1 MEPLW
6 NRLTG
11 NSKRPEPA
19 ETSSTIRFK
28 KTIIATN
35 EILKLLNK
43 AESEDRQYRPLL
55 NAVNEITEIIR
66 LEGSIT
72 SNLGFATIRDVEL
85 LDQNE
90 SISVSKPCTTYFF
103 SNNGLI
109 TLASKIKELPP
120 SIGESIFHLIQALTD
135 EVCSAD
141 LMVATNQDFVLGI
154 TAFLQSMMTFTIID
168 RNTQSKFCEILFS
181 MASLMK
187 IHRGLL
193 VYWFKIIDKV
203 GGAPSQVL
211 PIPLLDHN
219 ERNKVIREN
228 RYHREFPLFCLLLN
242 YVYHE
247 DKSGEYSRTGLLY
260 LIEVASESND
270 LVDWVLNS
278 DLGSLMASGLCGLYS
293 QLFRFTT
300 DYDENSRSS
309 DFNTFLS
316 YLLFWQDMLV
326 FAKKSSSLTKNLV
339 FHFDLLFVRQLLYP
353 SIVENTDTNGGYP
366 IHLIRLLADI
376 LYTLDHNFLSQSVVC
391 YLIGSP
397 IMHVSDK
404 IRIPSVSMFNS
415 KEGLPLLTLEDI
427 IQTVLRSNVSEK
439 RVQIL
444 RLVSILLQKY
454 YPYFIETLFSI
465 KPIHA
470 KTNLKLEYLNDLSVV
485 QTTCRGIAEEII
497 DPGLGKELLEQ
508 YKLDIELRLDQTSFP
523 SLTQRKKLLPE
534 ELERV
539 LVSDEIILANYPKG
553 LFTNVQEPKE
563 EGALALLIF
572 EEGMKRFFVNSNREN
587 FLLTSVIIEVGA
599 SGWINLHGWITKLLM
614 KQVLHL
620 KEDYLALKALIS
632 DFDLLLEEI
641 AFGSE
646 KKATKQETPNIETD
660 SWMPSLTSNASVIVK
675 NSFSLFSY
683 ISRQTMEE
691 GVPSSHNTDDG
702 SNSEI
707 GSSLHARL
715 QQENVMFKDGN
726 YGILQLCTNALIFR
740 EFVCELEALYH
751 VRFWAFT

>member
-11 NSKRPEPA
+11 NSKRPKPA
-19 ETSSTIRFK
+19 ENSSTIRFK
-28 KTIIATN
+28 KTVIATN

-43 AESEDRQYRPLL
+43 AESEDRHYGLLL
-55 NAVNEITEIIR
+55 NAVNEITEIIS
-66 LEGSIT
+66 LEGSLT
-72 SNLGFATIRDVEL
+72 SNSSFSAIRDVEQ

-90 SISVSKPCTTYFF
+90 PISVSKPCTTYFF
-103 SNNGLI
+103 SNNGFI

-120 SIGESIFHLIQALTD
+120 YIGESIFHLIQVLTD

-168 RNTQSKFCEILFS
+168 RNTQNKFCEILFS

-193 VYWFKIIDKV
+193 VYWFKIIDQV
-203 GGAPSQVL
+203 GGAPSQAL
-211 PIPLLDHN
+211 PIPLLDQ
-219 ERNKVIREN
+219 NKVIQEN

-293 QLFRFTT
+293 QLCRFTT

-309 DFNTFLS
+309 DLNTFLS

-391 YLIGSP
+391 YFIGSP

-415 KEGLPLLTLEDI
+415 KEGLPLLILEDI
-427 IQTVLRSNVSEK
+427 IRTVLRSDVSEK

-444 RLVSILLQKY
+444 HLVSVLLQKY

-465 KPIHA
+465 KQVQE
-470 KTNLKLEYLNDLSVV
+470 KTNLKLEYLNDLSIV

-497 DPGLGKELLEQ
+497 DPGLAKELLEQ

-523 SLTQRKKLLPE
+523 SPIQRKKLLAE

-539 LVSDEIILANYPKG
+539 LVSDKILLANYPKG
-553 LFTNVQEPKE
+553 LFTKVQEPKEE

-572 EEGMKRFFVNSNREN
+572 DEGMKRFFVNSNREN
-587 FLLTSVIIEVGA
+587 LLLTSVIIEVGA

-620 KEDYLALKALIS
+620 KEDYLALKELIS

-641 AFGSE
+641 AYGSE
-646 KKATKQETPNIETD
+646 NKATKQETSNIETE

-675 NSFSLFSY
+675 NSFSLLSY

-691 GVPSSHNTDDG
+691 GESCSYKNDDDR
-702 SNSEI
+702 SNSEV